1 AASAKEKP
9 SAVVLPAHSPEGRG
23 SLVPGRGPRTEP
35 RGVMPKPG
43 HAPRV
48 AVQPT
53 IPANADLNPGK
64 ALGHDKVH
72 GQNPVRPLRNH
83 GTRVNHRPPNARAV
97 RPHAAKSHKPKKTP
111 VRPAHKKPPPPPP
124 SPPSGR
130 GGKK

>member
-1 AASAKEKP
+1 MALK
-9 SAVVLPAHSPEGRG
+9 VTGD
-23 SLVPGRGPRTEP
+23 
-35 RGVMPKPG
+35 
-43 HAPRV
+43 
-48 AVQPT
+48 AVQAADQPPT

-83 GTRVNHRPPNARAV
+83 GARVNHRPPNARAV
-97 RPHAAKSHKPKKTP
+97 RPHVTKPHKPKKTA
-111 VRPAHKKPPPPPP
+111 VKPAHKQKPPPPPP